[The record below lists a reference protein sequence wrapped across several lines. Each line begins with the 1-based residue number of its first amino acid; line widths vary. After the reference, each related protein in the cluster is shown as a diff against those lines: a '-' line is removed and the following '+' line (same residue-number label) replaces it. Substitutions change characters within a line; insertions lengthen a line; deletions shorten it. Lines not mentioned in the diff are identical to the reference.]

1 MSYYVSIIYRSK
13 HTQINGK
20 NYKKIKIY
28 VVVNSNMVAE
38 EKVFFLSEIKTE
50 HLGFLLVTFTQLL
63 VISKIEKK
71 KIERN

>member
-1 MSYYVSIIYRSK
+1 
-13 HTQINGK
+13 
-20 NYKKIKIY
+20 
-28 VVVNSNMVAE
+28 MVAE